1 MTSIDNI
8 NAALVDVRKAYR
20 LLYLYQR
27 SVLCLTEEIAGALG
41 FEFFCWQPYFD
52 RPSTRKKSPSEKW
65 VWDMLPMYKAW
76 FLFSQEASDPNKPK
90 NGECFL
96 EISLLSDNGYPENA
110 DNEPNPLEFEK
121 TVADSDTCIK
131 LAVFQ
136 AVEDLDHDW
145 CYFWKEY
152 EYSAFPS
159 IGIETVADKEYRLAE
174 LSDQESLNSV
184 LKNFQSIWHNEEE
197 H

>member
-27 SVLCLTEEIAGALG
+27 GVLCLTEEIADALG
-41 FEFFCWQPYFD
+41 FKFFSWQSYFD
-52 RPSTRKKSPSEKW
+52 RRSTRKTSPSEKW

-76 FLFSQEASDPNKPK
+76 FLFSQEASDPKPK
-90 NGECFL
+90 KGECFL

-131 LAVFQ
+131 LVVFQ
-136 AVEDLDHDW
+136 TVKDLDHDW
-145 CYFWKEY
+145 YYFWKKY
-152 EYSAFPS
+152 EYSDFPS

-184 LKNFQSIWHNEEE
+184 LKNFQSILHNKEE